1 MRGSRKIT
9 TRAGSSRRDGHTKL
23 IGTARDPLNRI
34 AEPEEIGNPAPF
46 DFNKQ
51 CVAEGLANLVGGFF
65 RCLPGS
71 GSLSRS
77 AINYQA
83 GAVTR
88 FSGIIV
94 RLQSPLRY
102 SRSLLWL
109 RFVPKPALAA
119 LLLLTA
125 ARLIEPKRIAYT
137 IRASG
142 LDAGVLALTA
152 VTGLASVSTRPF

>member
-1 MRGSRKIT
+1 MAIP
-9 TRAGSSRRDGHTKL
+9 KL

-102 SRSLLWL
+102 SRSLLWRDSFPSL
-109 RFVPKPALAA
+109 HWRRCCCSLP
-119 LLLLTA
+119 
-125 ARLIEPKRIAYT
+125 R
-137 IRASG
+137 G
-142 LDAGVLALTA
+142 
-152 VTGLASVSTRPF
+152 